1 VALLF
6 FTWGAGV
13 RPTVS
18 DEGPYGPLSFIYIYN
33 YYYFYFFIFFAFF
46 NNIKLTAIN
55 YLSKFCILITAKYLE
70 C

>member
-18 DEGPYGPLSFIYIYN
+18 DEGPYDPSSFLYIYIYI
-33 YYYFYFFIFFAFF
+33 YIKLFLFISFFIFYFILFSLHF
-46 NNIKLTAIN
+46 
-55 YLSKFCILITAKYLE
+55 LITLN
-70 C
+70 